1 MEAVMDQEKALRIL
15 KTLAD
20 GIDPGTGEA
29 LPAASAYQHPDAVR
43 ALFVAIRALEAP
55 ETAPKRSAPASRT
68 GTGNSGKPWAKE
80 EDEQLLA
87 AFDGGQPVEAI
98 AQVHGRSKIAIE
110 ARLAK
115 FGRMPMPAGIRGS
128 TSSHSAAEPHAS
140 YAAHA

>member
-1 MEAVMDQEKALRIL
+1 MDQEKALRIL

-43 ALFVAIRALEAP
+43 ALFVAIRALETP
-55 ETAPKRSAPASRT
+55 EATAKRSAPAPRSSA
-68 GTGNSGKPWAKE
+68 GNSGKPWSKE
-80 EDEQLLA
+80 EDEQLLS
-87 AFDGGQPVEAI
+87 AFDGGQPTEAI
-98 AQVHGRSKIAIE
+98 AETHGRSKIAIE

-128 TSSHSAAEPHAS
+128 TAPHAAEPHAR

>member
-1 MEAVMDQEKALRIL
+1 MDQEKALRIL

-20 GIDPGTGEA
+20 GIDPGTGET

-55 ETAPKRSAPASRT
+55 EAETKRSTPAARP
-68 GTGNSGKPWAKE
+68 GTGNSGKPWSKE

-87 AFDGGQPVEAI
+87 AFDGGQTVEAI
-98 AQVHGRSKIAIE
+98 AQTHGRSKVAIE

-128 TSSHSAAEPHAS
+128 TASPHAAEPHAR

>member
-1 MEAVMDQEKALRIL
+1 MDREKALRIL

-29 LPAASAYQHPDAVR
+29 LPVASAYQHPDAVR

-55 ETAPKRSAPASRT
+55 EASEAAAKRGTPAQRP
-68 GTGNSGKPWAKE
+68 GAGNAGKPWSKE

-98 AQVHGRSKIAIE
+98 AQVHGRSKVAIE

-115 FGRMPMPAGIRGS
+115 FGRVPMPAGIRGGA
-128 TSSHSAAEPHAS
+128 TSQHAAEPHAR
-140 YAAHA
+140 YVAHA

>member
-1 MEAVMDQEKALRIL
+1 MDQEKALRIL

-55 ETAPKRSAPASRT
+55 QAPEAAAKRGTPAARP
-68 GTGNSGKPWAKE
+68 GAGNSGKPWSKE

-98 AQVHGRSKIAIE
+98 AQVHERSKVAIE

-128 TSSHSAAEPHAS
+128 TASPHAAEPHAR

>member
-1 MEAVMDQEKALRIL
+1 MDREKALRIL

-43 ALFVAIRALEAP
+43 ALFVAIRALESP
-55 ETAPKRSAPASRT
+55 EASEAAAKRGTPAARP
-68 GTGNSGKPWAKE
+68 GVGNAGKPWSKE

-98 AQVHGRSKIAIE
+98 AQVHGRSKVAIE

-115 FGRMPMPAGIRGS
+115 FGRVPMPAGIRGNS
-128 TSSHSAAEPHAS
+128 ASPHAAEPRAR
-140 YAAHA
+140 YAAQA

>member
-1 MEAVMDQEKALRIL
+1 MDHEKALRIL

-20 GIDPGTGEA
+20 GIDPGTGET

-55 ETAPKRSAPASRT
+55 EAETKRSTPASRP
-68 GTGNSGKPWAKE
+68 GTGNSGKPWSKE

-87 AFDGGQPVEAI
+87 TFDGGQTVEAI
-98 AQVHGRSKIAIE
+98 AQAHGRSKVAIE

-128 TSSHSAAEPHAS
+128 TTSPHAAEPHAR

>member
-1 MEAVMDQEKALRIL
+1 MDQEKALRIL

-55 ETAPKRSAPASRT
+55 EAAATRGTPAPRPGA
-68 GTGNSGKPWAKE
+68 GNSGKPWSKE

-98 AQVHGRSKIAIE
+98 AQVHGRSKVAIE

-128 TSSHSAAEPHAS
+128 TASPHAAEPHAR

>member
-1 MEAVMDQEKALRIL
+1 MDHEKALRIL

-20 GIDPGTGEA
+20 GIDPGTGET

-55 ETAPKRSAPASRT
+55 EAETKRSMPASRP
-68 GTGNSGKPWAKE
+68 GTGNSGKPWSKE

-87 AFDGGQPVEAI
+87 AFDGGQTVEAI
-98 AQVHGRSKIAIE
+98 AQAHGRSKVAIE

-115 FGRMPMPAGIRGS
+115 FGRMPMPAGIRGAG
-128 TSSHSAAEPHAS
+128 TPHAAEPHAR